1 MAYYKYRTQGKT
13 QKHFKEK
20 DDQKLEGTVEL
31 APNVSYKIQEVY
43 TFEGLGGVFDGNYRI
58 KKITRRI
65 DTGGFFVS
73 ADVVKL

>member
-43 TFEGLGGVFDGNYRI
+43 TFEGLGGL
-58 KKITRRI
+58 
-65 DTGGFFVS
+65 S
-73 ADVVKL
+73 